1 MSDAAVCE
9 ALDPHGAAWDA
20 PRVVVHA
27 TTWMPILAAM
37 VGTSLT
43 GPACRGAAGRSF
55 AAGSRRRWHRPD
67 QCRASVGGSPSSP
80 IATMMQ
86 PRVGALVIA
95 SAAHLLHHLARFSG
109 RLIAMKLDEQMCR
122 AVNVRVRSGHAY

>member
-67 QCRASVGGSPSSP
+67 QCRASVGGSRLFVWRRRGDRVARRCRLLALLRSTGVLSSCP
-80 IATMMQ
+80 I
-86 PRVGALVIA
+86 
-95 SAAHLLHHLARFSG
+95 
-109 RLIAMKLDEQMCR
+109 
-122 AVNVRVRSGHAY
+122 